1 MNCKKFQ
8 RELPA
13 YLYGEI
19 SEKERESFGGHAET
33 CPACRRLLEEL
44 EETVSRLA
52 DAPGPEFPPGE
63 LTALRGRVRE
73 RVRRAARGFEP
84 VRRRPGV
91 LSHPLFLPGALDAAL
106 VLLVVFRQAAPPPPE
121 PTGAAA
127 LAVFSEKVEAEF
139 QEFAEIWDE
148 IEEIEALFPPD
159 PAAGAE
165 ADNRIRE
172 LAGQAIRGSHPG

>member
-1 MNCKKFQ
+1 MNCKKFR

-91 LSHPLFLPGALDAAL
+91 LSHPLFLPGAL
-106 VLLVVFRQAAPPPPE
+106 
-121 PTGAAA
+121 AAA

-139 QEFAEIWDE
+139 QEFAEIWEE

-165 ADNRIRE
+165 ADNRNRE
-172 LAGQAIRGSHPG
+172 LAGRSIRGLNPG